1 MASGLFALLDDI
13 VVLAK
18 AAALSLD
25 DIAVGAGKAG
35 VKSAGV
41 IIDDAAV
48 TPQYV
53 KGLSPKRELPIVWR
67 ITKGSLVN
75 KFVFI
80 IPILL
85 LLSWL
90 APWALPF
97 LLIAGGSYLVYEGA
111 EKVLAWVGISHHDG
125 EHAETV
131 KEVSSKEHENKIVK
145 SAVTTDL
152 VLSAEIMLI
161 SMSNL
166 ETDNIF
172 ILIGMLTLVALA
184 MTVLV
189 YGAVGLLVKIDDIG
203 LYYATNP
210 KQSKLVRR
218 FGFGLVKSMPK
229 VFNVLSVVGTVA
241 MLWVGGH
248 ILAKALYDVGVK
260 FAYDFLHVITH
271 AVEPAGAV
279 IMWSVDTIVSAI
291 MGLVVGLIYVGFI
304 TVFKKV
310 QTKMLKTQ

>member
-25 DIAVGAGKAG
+25 DMAIGAGKAG
-35 VKSAGV
+35 VKAAGV

-80 IPILL
+80 IPVLL

-111 EKVLAWVGISHHDG
+111 EKVLAWVGVSHHG
-125 EHAETV
+125 SEHAETV
-131 KEVSSKEHENKIVK
+131 EDVTSKEHEKKIVK
-145 SAVTTDL
+145 SATTTDL

-172 ILIGMLTLVALA
+172 ILIGMLTIVALA

-203 LYYATNP
+203 LHYATNP
-210 KQSKLVRR
+210 KQRDFVRS

-248 ILAKALYDVGVK
+248 ILAQSLYDLGVK
-260 FAYDFLHVITH
+260 FAYDLLHMITD
-271 AVEPAGAV
+271 AVESFGGVVA
-279 IMWSVDTIVSAI
+279 WSVDTIVSAI
-291 MGLVVGLIYVGFI
+291 MGLIVGLVYVGFI
-304 TVFKKV
+304 ALFKKV
-310 QTKMLKTQ
+310 QTKVLKTK